1 MRNLVAGLAHRL
13 TTKRRKRAATAA
25 AVVRTRASLRLE
37 VLEARTLPS
46 TFYVSTAGNDHNDGR
61 TPATAWKTITK
72 VDQTTFQAGGVVL
85 FQGGDTFPGNLRFS
99 SGGTAT
105 APITLS
111 SYGNGRATITAGA
124 GSGVTVQNAGGFE
137 IKNLDFVGSVNN
149 HTNGISFDNDLP
161 GNVKL
166 PHVYIDHVDISGFGA
181 NGIDVLGDA
190 GQDGYTDVRITYVTS
205 HNNGLAG
212 VYIEGQVPRASNSN
226 VYIGHCQAYDD
237 NLGGLEIAD
246 TDGGTIE
253 RSVAHDNAAG
263 IGHEVG
269 IWTYDSNNITIQ
281 YNESYRN
288 FSVSGS
294 DEGDGFDFDGGV
306 TNSIMQYNYSHEN
319 DGAGILL
326 GEYPGSGLTSG
337 NVIRY
342 NISQN
347 DGRLNGYAGIYLYN
361 YDYPYSKV
369 TNNYIYNNTV
379 YNSVGSAAVIVIGS
393 LPASSN
399 VFANN
404 IFETAGG
411 VPLILDYSTSGATFI
426 GNDYWTSGGA
436 FVIRYHGARVNSL
449 AAFRAAGQETLKG
462 KPTGYNIDPKLQNP
476 GKGGTIGDADDLSTL
491 SAYLLDST
499 SGLLNAGL
507 NLESLFGISS
517 GQRNFYGKPIPLNG
531 PFDIG
536 AD

>member
-1 MRNLVAGLAHRL
+1 MRSFVAGLARRL
-13 TTKRRKRAATAA
+13 TKNRRERTATAA
-25 AVVRTRASLRLE
+25 VRGHSRTLLRLE

-46 TFYVSTAGNDHNDGR
+46 TFYVSAAGNDHNDGR
-61 TPATAWKTITK
+61 TLATPWQTITK
-72 VDQTTFQAGGVVL
+72 VDQTAFRAGDVVL
-85 FQGGDTFPGNLRFS
+85 FRGGDAFQGDLKFS
-99 SGGTAT
+99 AGGTAT
-105 APITLS
+105 APITVS
-111 SYGNGRATITAGA
+111 SYGIGRATIEAGA
-124 GSGVTVQNAGGFE
+124 GSGLAVHNAGGFD
-137 IKNLDFVGSVNN
+137 IRNLNFVGTGNN
-149 HTNGISFDNDLP
+149 QANGISFDNSLP

-166 PHVYIDHVDISGFGA
+166 PHIYIDHVDIRGFGA
-181 NGIDVLGDA
+181 NGIDVLGDT
-190 GQDGYTDVRITYVTS
+190 GTDGYADVRITYVTS

-212 VYIEGQVPRASNSN
+212 VYVEGQVPRASNRQ
-226 VYIGHCQAYDD
+226 VYIGHCQAYND

-246 TDGGTIE
+246 TDGGMIE

-263 IGHEVG
+263 LGHEVG

-281 YNESYRN
+281 YNESCRN

-306 TNSIMQYNYSHEN
+306 TNSVMQYNYSHEN

-326 GEYPGSGLTSG
+326 GEYPGSGLTGG
-337 NVIRY
+337 NLIRY

-379 YNSVGSAAVIVIGS
+379 YNAVGSAAVVIVGS

-404 IFETAGG
+404 IFQTAGG
-411 VPLILDYSTSGATFI
+411 VPLILDYSTSGATFV

-436 FVIRYHGARVNSL
+436 FAIRYHGARLTNLL
-449 AAFRAAGQETLKG
+449 AFQAAGQETLNG
-462 KPTGYNIDPKLQNP
+462 KATGHNIDPKLENP
-476 GKGGTIGDADDLSTL
+476 GKGPTIGNADLLNTL
-491 SAYLLDST
+491 SAYLVGST
-499 SGLLNAGL
+499 SGVLNAGL
-507 NLESLFGISS
+507 NLTSLFGVGS
-517 GQRNFYGKPIPLNG
+517 GQRNFYGKLIPPNG

>member
-1 MRNLVAGLAHRL
+1 MRTLLAGFARRL
-13 TTKRRKRAATAA
+13 TTNRRKGTP
-25 AVVRTRASLRLE
+25 AVLSRTRTLLRLE

-46 TFYVSTAGNDHNDGR
+46 TFYVSTAGNDRNDGR
-61 TPATAWKTITK
+61 TSATAWQTIAK
-72 VDQTTFQAGGVVL
+72 VDRTTFQAGDVVL
-85 FQGGDTFPGNLRFS
+85 FQGGDVFQGNLRFS

-111 SYGNGRATITAGA
+111 SYGTGRAAIEAGA
-124 GSGVTVQNAGGFE
+124 GSGLAVHNAGGFQ
-137 IKNLDFVGSVNN
+137 ISNLNFVGTGNTSA
-149 HTNGISFDNDLP
+149 NGISFDNALP

-166 PHVYIDHVDISGFGA
+166 PHVYIDHVDIRGFGA
-181 NGIDVLGDA
+181 NGIDMLGDI
-190 GQDGYTDVRITYVTS
+190 GTDGYDDVRITYVTS
-205 HNNGLAG
+205 HGNGLAG
-212 VYIEGQVPRASNSN
+212 VYIEGQVPRASNSR
-226 VYIGHCQAYDD
+226 VYIGHCQAYND

-246 TDGGTIE
+246 TNGGTIE
-253 RSVAHDNAAG
+253 RSTAHDNAAG
-263 IGHEVG
+263 LGHEVG

-294 DEGDGFDFDGGV
+294 DEGDGFDFDGGT

-326 GEYPGSGLTSG
+326 GEYPGAGLTGG
-337 NVIRY
+337 NLIRY

-347 DGRLNGYAGIYLYN
+347 DGRLNGYAGIFLYN

-379 YNSVGSAAVIVIGS
+379 YNSVGSAAVVISGS

-404 IFETAGG
+404 IFQTAGG
-411 VPLILDYSTSGATFI
+411 VPLILDESQSGATFV

-436 FVIRYHGARVNSL
+436 FVIRYHGARITSL
-449 AAFRAAGQETLKG
+449 AAFHAAGQETLNG
-462 KPTGYNIDPKLQNP
+462 KLTGYNIDPKLQNP
-476 GKGGTIGDADDLSTL
+476 GKGGTIGNADNLGTL
-491 SAYLLDST
+491 SAYLLNST
-499 SGLLNAGL
+499 SGLLNTGL
-507 NLESLFGISS
+507 NLKSLFGVSS
-517 GQRNFYGKPIPLNG
+517 GQRNFFGKLIPLNG

>member
-1 MRNLVAGLAHRL
+1 MRSLVAALARRL
-13 TTKRRKRAATAA
+13 TANRRKRTP
-25 AVVRTRASLRLE
+25 TRAVLGCGRALLKLE

-46 TFYVSTAGNDHNDGR
+46 TFFVSTAGNDKNDGR
-61 TPATAWKTITK
+61 TPASAWKTITK
-72 VDQTTFQAGGVVL
+72 VDQTAFHAGDVVL
-85 FQGGDTFPGNLRFS
+85 FQGGGAFQGNLRFS

-105 APITLS
+105 APITIS
-111 SYGNGRATITAGA
+111 SYGTLRATIDAGA
-124 GSGVTVQNAGGFE
+124 GSGLAVHNAGGFA
-137 IKNLDFVGSVNN
+137 IKNLNFVGAGNN
-149 HTNGISFDNDLP
+149 NTNGISFDNNLP
-161 GNVKL
+161 GDVKL
-166 PHVYIDHVDISGFGA
+166 PHVYIDHVDIRGFGA
-181 NGIDVLGDA
+181 NGIDVLGLT
-190 GQDGYTDVRITYVTS
+190 GKDGYDDVRITYVTS
-205 HNNGLAG
+205 HGNGLAG
-212 VYIEGQVPRASNSN
+212 VYIEGQVPSVSNSR
-226 VYIGHCQAYDD
+226 VYIGHCQAYND

-263 IGHEVG
+263 VGHEVG
-269 IWTYDSNNITIQ
+269 IWTYDSNSVTIQ

-294 DEGDGFDFDGGV
+294 DEGDGFDLDGGV

-319 DGAGILL
+319 DGAGYLL
-326 GEYPGSGLTSG
+326 GEYPGAGLTGG
-337 NVIRY
+337 NLIRF

-347 DGRLNGYAGIYLYN
+347 DGRLNGYGGIYVYN

-379 YNSVGSAAVIVIGS
+379 YNSVGSAAVVINGS

-399 VFANN
+399 IFANN
-404 IFETAGG
+404 IFQTAGG
-411 VPLILDYSTSGATFI
+411 VPLILDYSNSGATFV

-436 FVIRYHGARVNSL
+436 FLIRYHGARITSL
-449 AAFRAAGQETLKG
+449 AAFHAAGQETLNG
-462 KPTGYNIDPKLQNP
+462 MPTGYNIDPKLQNP
-476 GKGGTIGDADDLSTL
+476 GKGGTIGNADKLSTL

-499 SGLLNAGL
+499 SGLLNVGL
-507 NLESLFGISS
+507 NLKSHFGVSS
-517 GQRNFYGKPIPLNG
+517 GQVNFYGKQIPPSG